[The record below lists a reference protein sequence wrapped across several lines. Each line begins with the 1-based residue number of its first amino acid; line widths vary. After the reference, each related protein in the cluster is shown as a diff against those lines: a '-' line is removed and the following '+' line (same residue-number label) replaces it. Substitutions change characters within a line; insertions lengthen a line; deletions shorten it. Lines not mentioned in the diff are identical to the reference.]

1 MLWNLV
7 RLVIA
12 VAAFLVIWR
21 GGRAVL
27 GSFARPVP
35 PPLPPGEMRKV
46 NLRYECGV
54 CGAQVRMTS
63 APDELPEP
71 PRHCL
76 EDMNLVAP
84 PME

>member
-1 MLWNLV
+1 
-7 RLVIA
+7 
-12 VAAFLVIWR
+12 
-21 GGRAVL
+21 VL

-46 NLRYECGV
+46 NLRYECGI

-76 EDMNLVAP
+76 EDMNLMAP
-84 PME
+84 PIE